1 MITASHCMANRQ
13 TDYLALRQSK
23 ERSLAGDLSPARL
36 AGRLQLNGY
45 WRAFVV
51 GLCGFAVAGA
61 LIVAFAP
68 DLAGVYLCGL
78 YAIPSNSVIPIPHE
92 PGLLFFAKFYDPLWI
107 ALAAT
112 LGSAVMCFADYALV
126 TSVMRRSTRA
136 RRSRVMQWGVRWMK
150 RWPFAVVVA
159 FSMVPLPVA
168 VVRIL
173 APASGYPV
181 GRYVAAQIVGR
192 FPRFYVLA
200 VIGHA
205 IAIPT
210 WILVVATIGLT
221 ALLFVKG
228 GDDEP
233 APDDLD
239 APDILTT

>member
-1 MITASHCMANRQ
+1 
-13 TDYLALRQSK
+13 
-23 ERSLAGDLSPARL
+23 
-36 AGRLQLNGY
+36 LQLRRELNKY
-45 WRAFVV
+45 WRAFFV
-51 GLCGFAVAGA
+51 GLCGFAAAGA

-68 DLAGVYLCGL
+68 DLAGVFLCGL
-78 YAIPSNSVIPIPHE
+78 YAIPSNSVVPIPHE

-107 ALAAT
+107 AVAAT

-126 TSVMRRSTRA
+126 TSVLRRSSRA
-136 RRSRVMQWGVRWMK
+136 RESRLMRWGVRWMK

-168 VVRIL
+168 VVRVL
-173 APASGYPV
+173 APAAGYPV

-200 VIGHA
+200 LIGHA

-221 ALLFVKG
+221 AVLVLAG
-228 GDDEP
+228 RRD
-233 APDDLD
+233 PDDAAEPVD
-239 APDILTT
+239 AADILRT